1 MKEFS
6 IPLLN
11 KYERPIIKLYNLSAM
26 IDTGAVIPVFFIS
39 PVIIEKFFEMKLVLS
54 NTSIG
59 GLGGSEK
66 GSVYSISEFK
76 VGDLIFE
83 DFEFFVPDEPKFRF
97 QFLLSATLFY
107 GMDYE
112 FDTINGKFI
121 VRMKDDQPLKRDF
134 KIKDLDGRLYPQ
146 IDGILL
152 QDIDIELK
160 DFFIVM

>member
-1 MKEFS
+1 MKEIS

-11 KYERPIIKLYNLSAM
+11 KYERPIIQLYNLSAM
-26 IDTGAVIPVFFIS
+26 IDTGAVIPVFFIA
-39 PVIIEKFFEMKLVLS
+39 PAIIEKFFEMKLILS

-59 GLGGSEK
+59 GLGGYEK
-66 GSVYSISEFK
+66 GSVYSVSEFK
-76 VGDLIFE
+76 IGELTFE
-83 DFEFFVPDEPKFRF
+83 NFEFFVPDEPKFRF

-107 GMDYE
+107 GMEYT

-121 VRMKDDQPLKRDF
+121 VRMTDEQSLKRDF
-134 KIKDLDGRLYPQ
+134 KIKSFKNKLYPQ

-152 QDIDIELK
+152 QDIDIELQ